1 MKICFFA
8 HNTKTHKNGAAQ
20 SLIDTANELANRGFD
35 VIIILPNKK
44 LRYPINNNKIK
55 CITIPSLSLRTRLD
69 DYSILNKVKE
79 VIKIIYNRF
88 AIRSARKILDKEKI
102 DIIHINGLDSEVGA
116 EVALKLNVPYVWHIR
131 QLLEEDF
138 GMRLHNEKRIL
149 NLLKRANAVI
159 AISKTVKEKFERK
172 LNRELSLIYNG
183 IPLDEYIIK
192 ERKPFY
198 SNETLKI
205 LLAGRI
211 VEQKGQFEA
220 VKAINHLVQFGIK
233 NIHLTIAGNIQDTEY
248 ANSIRDYITRNE
260 LHDYIQILDHVSNLR
275 QLRKT
280 CDIGLICSKKEAFG
294 RVTIES
300 MASRMLVIGANTGG
314 TAEIIENNVNGL
326 LYQQGDYIS
335 LANQIKYAIENK
347 NKMNAII
354 FNGYKSVI
362 ENYSISNVVDIITN
376 IYINIEKEQH
386 FS

>member
-1 MKICFFA
+1 MKVCFFL
-8 HNTKTHKNGAAQ
+8 HYSYTYQNGATL
-20 SLIDTANELANRGFD
+20 SLLNIADEMVKRGIQ
-35 VIIILPNKK
+35 VIIILPHAKRDIPIKNDKIYYYIVPSFSM
-44 LRYPINNNKIK
+44 RVPINQKGIISFLK
-55 CITIPSLSLRTRLD
+55 GRVKTL
-69 DYSILNKVKE
+69 LNYFSMRRA
-79 VIKIIYNRF
+79 IKIL
-88 AIRSARKILDKEKI
+88 KKDKPN
-102 DIIHINGLDSEVGA
+102 IIHINGIDSDIGARVAQKLDI
-116 EVALKLNVPYVWHIR
+116 PYVWHIR

-138 GMRLHNEKRIL
+138 GVRLHNEKRIL
-149 NLLKRANAVI
+149 NLLKSANAVI

-211 VEQKGQFEA
+211 VKQKGQFEA

-260 LHDYIQILDHVSNLR
+260 LHDYIQILDHVNNLR

-335 LANQIKYAIENK
+335 LANQIKYAINNQ
-347 NKMNAII
+347 NKMNTII
-354 FNGYKSVI
+354 ENGYNLVLAKYSITNVVNQILNLYKEI
-362 ENYSISNVVDIITN
+362 ENKS
-376 IYINIEKEQH
+376 
-386 FS
+386 